1 MIWVFT
7 LLSKIVNFILSYLIV
22 IYFHLINDEFIF
34 FCVCVYVKTNTFRGI
49 QNLNQF
55 NNSEIHSHPL
65 SLSVLLFPSPLPTF
79 LWHPRTHAC
88 MKCYQKVM

>member
-34 FCVCVYVKTNTFRGI
+34 FVCVCMWKLTHLGEFKTSTSLITQKFI
-49 QNLNQF
+49 PILF
-55 NNSEIHSHPL
+55 LCL
-65 SLSVLLFPSPLPTF
+65 SSFSLLPSPPFSGTRALM
-79 LWHPRTHAC
+79 HAWNAIR
-88 MKCYQKVM
+88 K